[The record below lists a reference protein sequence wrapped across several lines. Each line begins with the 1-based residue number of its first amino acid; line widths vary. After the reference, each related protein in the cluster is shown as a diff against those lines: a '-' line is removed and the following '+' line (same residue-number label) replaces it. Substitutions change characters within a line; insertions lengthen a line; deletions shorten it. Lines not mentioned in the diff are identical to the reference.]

1 MRTME
6 PREKGR
12 FEKHMKVAHF
22 LLGLGSVGGDQRE
35 WVRFQD
41 SIAHPKK
48 RRRMEVSKSHGSVLA
63 SGCARAAARTASA
76 SQVGSPRRQRELEL
90 ARGISPLGLV
100 RRER

>member
-1 MRTME
+1 
-6 PREKGR
+6 
-12 FEKHMKVAHF
+12 
-22 LLGLGSVGGDQRE
+22 
-35 WVRFQD
+35 
-41 SIAHPKK
+41 
-48 RRRMEVSKSHGSVLA
+48 MEVSKSHGSVLA